1 MTKRW
6 VHRPEGS
13 TWGDWCED
21 DELGR
26 INLITS
32 EWIIPLGE
40 MRYPQELATW
50 LRANGRSSF
59 LLTAPPLRLPGAAG
73 SPLNPI
79 ATV

>member
-13 TWGDWCED
+13 TWGDWRED

-32 EWIIPLGE
+32 ERIIPLAG
-40 MRYPQELATW
+40 MWYPQELATC

-59 LLTAPPLRLPGAAG
+59 LLTTPALRLPGAAG
-73 SPLNPI
+73 GPLNPI